1 MTLVVDA
8 SVVLKW
14 FVDEPE
20 SLQAR
25 ALVEEAD
32 AFAAPDLIIAE
43 VANVFWRKGRLG
55 ETSSAQATEALEEL
69 MVEIDLFVAC
79 GELWS
84 AAFRASEVLDHPVYD
99 CFYLALAQR
108 LDAPLVTADKRLL
121 AQVARTPFARHVRA
135 LT

>member
-14 FVDEPE
+14 FVEEPE
-20 SLQAR
+20 SPEAR

-43 VANVFWRKGRLG
+43 VANAFWRKRRLG
-55 ETSSAQATEALEEL
+55 EIELHQATNAVEEL
-69 MVEIDLFVAC
+69 MVEIDLFVSC
-79 GELWS
+79 GELWG
-84 AAFRASEVLDHPVYD
+84 AAFRASDELDHPIYD

-108 LDAPLVTADKRLL
+108 LDVPMVTADKRLL
-121 AQVARTPFARHVRA
+121 ERVARTSFARRVRA
-135 LT
+135 LK